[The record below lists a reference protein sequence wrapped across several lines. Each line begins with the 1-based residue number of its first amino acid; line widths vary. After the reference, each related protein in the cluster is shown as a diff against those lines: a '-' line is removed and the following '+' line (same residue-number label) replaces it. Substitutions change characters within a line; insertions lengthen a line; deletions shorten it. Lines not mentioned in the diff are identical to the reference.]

1 MERGFLKLWR
11 RTIESPVFSDPNLWH
26 MASWCL
32 LRAGHKKR
40 AFRFQAGN
48 QYVVVP
54 LESGQFATGRNS
66 GADELGIKPSTFYKR
81 LKRLSQEPYSFIT
94 VTTHS
99 STLCT
104 VVTICNW
111 QHYQSSTIEE
121 EQPKVT
127 SGEQAGNKRV
137 ASGEQAG
144 NTNKNVENV
153 ENVENGKKEGASK
166 TRPALHDEAVEG
178 AIIPEHLNTG
188 AFIRAWDDYCEF
200 RKENKKYM
208 TARVVKAAIS
218 KLSKLTEKGAIDS
231 LETSVAG
238 GYQGLFTEKYEAL
251 PLAPELKDYSL

>member
-1 MERGFLKLWR
+1 MERGYLRLWR
-11 RTIESPVFSDPNLWH
+11 RTIESPVFSDPHLWH

-81 LKRLSQEPYSFIT
+81 LKRLSQEPYNFIT
-94 VTTHS
+94 VTPHS

-104 VVTICNW
+104 IVTICNW
-111 QHYQSSTIEE
+111 QHYQAVDINE

-127 SGEQAGNKRV
+127 SEEQARNKRV

-144 NTNKNVENV
+144 NTNKNVYNV
-153 ENVENGKKEGASK
+153 QNVQNERKQNL
-166 TRPALHDEAVEG
+166 TRWNL
-178 AIIPEHLNTG
+178 
-188 AFIRAWDDYCEF
+188 
-200 RKENKKYM
+200 K
-208 TARVVKAAIS
+208 
-218 KLSKLTEKGAIDS
+218 
-231 LETSVAG
+231 
-238 GYQGLFTEKYEAL
+238 
-251 PLAPELKDYSL
+251 PLAVALQKRYNIGCPDMVGFSAAVDQAVADGFDSESVQTVLDWLGKRESFDKFFPSFKRPDLLREKLCDIAAKRQERIAELDALGD